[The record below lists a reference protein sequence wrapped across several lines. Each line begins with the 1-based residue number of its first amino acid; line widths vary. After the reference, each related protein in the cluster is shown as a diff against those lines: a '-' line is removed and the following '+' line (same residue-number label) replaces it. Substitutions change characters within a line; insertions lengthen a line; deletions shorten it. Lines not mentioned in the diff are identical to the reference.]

1 MVEYVFENKRLS
13 KTSPLVV
20 FAPKK
25 GRGEILKQVLT
36 SDELKAVTRQISQNQ
51 AKNDIIVIES
61 ANRRIIVYT
70 KDLSSKTNYKK
81 LGGTLYPHFKNLTS
95 VTFVLNKSM
104 PTSAA
109 YEMALGIDLGS
120 YSFDKYITKRDDKDF
135 PKLEK
140 VYFKPQGQK
149 LGIKDYLPYA
159 ALATGVRYTR
169 DLANEPANNM
179 TPVIMAD
186 DIKRLEYLGLE
197 VDILDEKRM
206 KSNGF
211 YLALSVA
218 QGSINPPRVAVIKW
232 VGNKAK
238 KEFDLGLVGKGVTF
252 DSGGISLKPGSGM
265 WEMKQDM
272 SGAAAVVG
280 ALKAIALQ
288 KSDKNVVG
296 IVGLIENMPSG
307 TATRPGD
314 IVTSMS
320 GQTVEILNTDA
331 EGRLVLADCLWY
343 IQNQYKVKKV
353 VDIATLTGA
362 ITVALGSEMAGIMS
376 NNQPFADQLKKAAT
390 QSGDEVWQLPIT
402 KAYDKMMNSN
412 IADMKNISESREA
425 GSITAACF
433 LQRFIQKDVAWVH
446 VDMAGMDNEKKGK
459 PLTPKGATGYGVQLF
474 VELIKNL

>member
-1 MVEYVFENKRLS
+1 MVEYVFENKHLS
-13 KTSPLVV
+13 KNLTHVF

-25 GRGEILKQVLT
+25 GRTEIFKRLLSTEESQT
-36 SDELKAVTRQISQNQ
+36 VTRYIRQNSV
-51 AKNDIIVIES
+51 KNNIVVIDGPQ
-61 ANRRIIVYT
+61 RKIIVYT
-70 KDLSSKTNYKK
+70 ADITSKTNYKRI
-81 LGGTLYPHFKNLTS
+81 GGLLYPHFKDS
-95 VTFVLNKSM
+95 SEVAIVLSKGI

-109 YEMALGIDLGS
+109 YETAFGIDLAS
-120 YSFDKYITKRDDKDF
+120 YSFDKYITKRDEKDF

-140 VYFKPQGQK
+140 VYFKSQGQK
-149 LGIKDYLPYA
+149 LNIKDYLPYA
-159 ALATGVRYTR
+159 ATATGVRYTR

-179 TPVIMAD
+179 TPAIMAD
-186 DIKRLEYLGLE
+186 DIKRLEYLGLD

-206 KSNGF
+206 KSSGF
-211 YLALSVA
+211 NLALSVA
-218 QGSINPPRVAVIKW
+218 QGSCNSPRIAVVKWIGNP
-232 VGNKAK
+232 K
-238 KEFDLGLVGKGVTF
+238 KKDFDLGLVGKGVTF

-280 ALKAIALQ
+280 ALKALALQ
-288 KSDKNVVG
+288 KSDKNIVG
-296 IVGLIENMPSG
+296 IVGLVENMPSG
-307 TATRPGD
+307 SATRPGD

-343 IQNQYKVKKV
+343 IQNEYNVKKV

-376 NNQPFADQLKKAAT
+376 NNQPFAEKLKKAAAS
-390 QSGDEVWQLPIT
+390 SGDEVWQLPLN
-402 KAYDKMMNSN
+402 KAYDKMMDSR

-433 LQRFIQKDVAWVH
+433 LQRFIQKGVAWVH

-474 VELIKNL
+474 VELAKML